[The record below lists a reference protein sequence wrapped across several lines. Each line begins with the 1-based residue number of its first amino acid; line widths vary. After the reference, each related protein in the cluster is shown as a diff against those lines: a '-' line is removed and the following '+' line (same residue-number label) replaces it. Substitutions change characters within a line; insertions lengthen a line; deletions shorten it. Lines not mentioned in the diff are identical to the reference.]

1 MRPDSSPTHIPRSTP
16 ALIAELRLHAAGLTL
31 AAIAVVHDDSTR
43 FVFPTDDDPL
53 SRLNTL
59 IHAGGHPIGI
69 VGARIGNGDIRFVL
83 HPFIEFQNEPQA
95 LAYLHTLRDP
105 FLTLIRTHVD
115 RMPDNPRNN

>member
-1 MRPDSSPTHIPRSTP
+1 MRPDGSPTHVPRSTP
-16 ALIAELRLHAAGLTL
+16 ALIAELRLHAADLTL
-31 AAIAVVHDDSTR
+31 AAIAVVHDDSTK

-69 VGARIGNGDIRFVL
+69 VGAQIGNGDIRFVL
-83 HPFIEFQNEPQA
+83 HPFVEFQNEPQA
-95 LAYLHTLRDP
+95 LEYLHTLRDP